1 MSRSSLARR
10 PVVILAVFLLACFA
24 VAATVPAVQSARV
37 SSPVRLDGKADEW
50 ANVPRIT
57 DAKTGSEFAFQNDGR
72 DLYVLLVVTKP
83 EFLKSAEATGMT
95 VLGSPGGKKKPA
107 KGVRFLSGEISADG
121 YIVWR
126 ESQGAVLTE
135 QEKADLR
142 KTPRH
147 AISLAF
153 AVDEKGSSYGPLRKK
168 TDAFPPD
175 FAAGRQTDAVVYE
188 CRIPLASP
196 ELVPG
201 GIGGTP
207 GTMVRLRFDWAAT
220 PKKSLST
227 EAGSR
232 ISGSTGS
239 TDYTSGTGRTWGQ
252 EYLDSYDPM
261 SRPTLDTKKFS
272 FAIDVTLADGN

>member
-1 MSRSSLARR
+1 M
-10 PVVILAVFLLACFA
+10 
-24 VAATVPAVQSARV
+24 PAVRSAKV
-37 SSPVRLDGKADEW
+37 SSPVRLDGKIDEW
-50 ANVPRIT
+50 GSVPRVS
-57 DAKTGSEFAFQNDGR
+57 DAKTGSEFAFQNDGGN
-72 DLYVLLVVTKP
+72 LYVLLVVTKP

-107 KGVRFLSGEISADG
+107 KGVRFLSGEISADS

-135 QEKADLR
+135 QEKTDLR

-153 AVDEKGSSYGPLRKK
+153 SVDEKGSSYGPLRKK
-168 TDAFPPD
+168 TDALPPE
-175 FAAGRQTDAVVYE
+175 FAAGRQADAIVYE

-196 ELVPG
+196 DLVPG